1 MKKRN
6 KVKQFIRN
14 GLSRILVI
22 LLATAVQIALQL
34 AFMTWLRDKL
44 AWIEAVLH
52 ILGIIITIAILKN
65 SRHLST
71 DILWILLIN
80 AFPIVGTIL
89 YIFLGADLFFSRTYR
104 DIYNATEDSR
114 RYYLQDETIMEELAQ
129 IDPYKHSQLEYISDY
144 AGYPVY
150 RNYGF
155 DYYPLGELAYPV
167 ILEELKKAK
176 HFIFLEYFI
185 IEQGEFWDSIL
196 AILEEKVKEGV
207 DVRVMYDDL
216 GSFFQLPAS
225 YYRTLEEK
233 GIKCIPFN
241 RINIILNVIINHRD
255 HRKIMVI
262 DGKVAFSGGINLA
275 DEYIN
280 VREKYGKWKDNVI
293 RITGEAV
300 WSYTVMFLTHWNAL
314 RKTERT
320 FLSYRNQPKRGKND
334 GFIAPYGETPLDNE
348 ICAQNIY
355 MNILNEAGSYCYICT
370 PYLIIDTELINAL
383 ILTAKKGVDVRIVTP
398 GIPDKK
404 IVFQVTRSFYSQLME
419 GGVKIYEY
427 DPGFVHAKVMV
438 SDDCSATVGTVNFD
452 YRSLYLHFENGTY
465 LYRSEKIAEIR
476 DDLLSMMEDGHE
488 VTPEECRH
496 GLLRELFWAVLRTV
510 APLM

>member
-1 MKKRN
+1 MKRFFSN
-6 KVKQFIRN
+6 SF
-14 GLSRILVI
+14 GRILII
-22 LLATAVQIALQL
+22 LLAVLVQL
-34 AFMTWLRDKL
+34 AFHLAVIRWLRDKYE
-44 AWIEAVLH
+44 WIETILHVLGAF
-52 ILGIIITIAILKN
+52 ITLGILKN
-65 SRHLST
+65 SRHLSS

-80 AFPIVGTIL
+80 ALPIAGTIL
-89 YIFLGADLFFSRTYR
+89 YLFLGANLFVSSTYKK
-104 DIYNATEDSR
+104 IKESESDSR
-114 RYYLQDETIMEELAQ
+114 RYYRQDERIMQTLKKEAPENYGQ
-129 IDPYKHSQLEYISDY
+129 FEYISRF

-150 RNYGF
+150 KNTGF
-155 DYYPLGELAYPV
+155 DYYSWGQEGYEV
-167 ILEELKKAK
+167 MLEELRKAQK
-176 HFIFLEYFI
+176 FIFLEYFI
-185 IEQGEFWDSIL
+185 IEKGTMWNQ
-196 AILEEKVKEGV
+196 ILEILEDKVKHGV
-207 DVRVMYDDL
+207 EVRVIYDDL
-216 GSFFQLPAS
+216 GSFFVLPSDYADQLEA
-225 YYRTLEEK
+225 K
-233 GIKCIPFN
+233 GIRCIPFN
-241 RINIILNVIINHRD
+241 RISPILNIIINHRD

-280 VREKYGKWKDNVI
+280 VREKYGKWKDNII

-355 MNILNEAGSYCYICT
+355 MNILNEADSYCYICT